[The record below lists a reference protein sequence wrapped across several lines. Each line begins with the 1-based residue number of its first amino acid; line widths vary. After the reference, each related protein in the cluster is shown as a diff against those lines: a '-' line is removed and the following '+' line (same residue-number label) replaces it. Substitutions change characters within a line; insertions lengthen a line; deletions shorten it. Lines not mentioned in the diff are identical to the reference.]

1 MIGEVNMQE
10 IIVNEGKIKCLI
22 TGKMRKETP
31 EEYVRQEY
39 CRLLLAVYKYPK
51 EHIDVEYSI
60 KVGVTSKRCDIV
72 VFSDENK
79 SQDNILWIVETKKKD
94 EKEGINQLWSYMSA
108 TTAMFGTW
116 TNGESILYFHKDT
129 RRLNRYIELPDI
141 PKYKE
146 SLDSIGKYKK
156 SDLVRCT
163 DLKGVFKRCNN
174 YFFSNQGLTPDKR
187 FSEIL
192 KILFCKIEDEK
203 DLFSEK
209 STFYITP
216 NEQSNVNGISN
227 ATERISSLFKK
238 VKRRFQE
245 DNIFELNDEI
255 QLNDR
260 CLCYAVAELQKYSLL
275 VTNVDVKGVAF
286 ETFVGAN
293 LRGEHGE
300 FFTPR
305 EIVSMA
311 TNILMQKTDEII
323 CDPACGSGG
332 FLVMTLKYIRSQYE
346 EMEKRYPEH
355 NIDGLFREY
364 ADKYIRGIDF
374 NPDLARVA
382 KMNMVLND
390 DGHTG
395 IFHYDSLTPLKD
407 WPHKISAKIEKNKV
421 DIIMTNPPF
430 GKKCVIDDKKILE
443 HYHLGH
449 KWELGENGGWIET
462 LKVDESR
469 TPDILFIERCLEL
482 LKPGGRMAI
491 VLPDGILGND
501 GYEYV
506 RQYILDN
513 ADIVAIIDCPVE
525 SFLPSTDTKTSLL
538 ILKKKKEMGLPQTFE
553 TFMAIAKTCG
563 HDRRG
568 KEIYKR
574 SENGDPIMIEG
585 IPLIDNDFE
594 EITRRLVE
602 YVKSRNIYG

>member
-1 MIGEVNMQE
+1 MQE
-10 IIVNEGKIKCLI
+10 IIVDEGKIKCLI
-22 TGKMRKETP
+22 SGKMRRETP

-39 CRLLLAVYKYPK
+39 CRILLDVYKYPK
-51 EHIDVEYSI
+51 KQIDVEYPI
-60 KVGVTSKRCDIV
+60 KVGSTDKRCDIV
-72 VFSDENK
+72 VFSDDNK
-79 SQDNILWIVETKKKD
+79 SQDNILWIIETKKKD
-94 EKEGINQLWSYMSA
+94 EKEGVDQLWSYMSA
-108 TTAMFGTW
+108 TTAKYGTW
-116 TNGESILYFHKDT
+116 TNGDGILYYLKDT
-129 RRLNRYIELPDI
+129 TRSNRYNELPDV

-146 SLDSIGKYKK
+146 NLDSIGKYHK

-174 YFFSNQGLTPDKR
+174 YFFSNQGLTQDKR

-203 DLFSEK
+203 DLFNEK
-209 STFYITP
+209 CTFYVTP
-216 NEQSNVNGISN
+216 DEQHTPSGIRN
-227 ATERISSLFKK
+227 ARERITTLFQK
-238 VKRRFQE
+238 VKQRFQE
-245 DNIFELNDEI
+245 DNIFEANDEI

-260 CLCYAVAELQKYSLL
+260 CLCYAIAELQKYSLL
-275 VTNVDVKGVAF
+275 DTNVDVKGVAF

-305 EIVSMA
+305 EIVTMA
-311 TNILMQKTDEII
+311 TEALMPKYDETV

-332 FLVMTLKYIRSQYE
+332 FLVMALKHIRTQYE
-346 EMEKRYPEH
+346 ELEKKRPGL
-355 NIDGLFREY
+355 NVVGLFREY

-374 NPDLARVA
+374 NPDLSRVA

-395 IFHYDSLTPLKD
+395 IFHYDSLTPFNE
-407 WPHKISAKIEKNKV
+407 WPSKMTTKIQKGKV

-449 KWELGENGGWIET
+449 KWELDAGGNWVET
-462 LKVDESR
+462 RKVDDSR
-469 TPDILFIERCLEL
+469 TPDILFIERCLDL

-491 VLPDGILGND
+491 VLPDGILGNN
-501 GYEYV
+501 GLEYV

-513 ADIVAIIDCPVE
+513 ADVVAIIDCPVE

-538 ILKKKKEMGLPQTFE
+538 ILKKKKTPGLPQTFD

-574 SENGDPIMIEG
+574 DENGEPITEDG
-585 IPLIDNDFE
+585 VPVVDNDFE

-602 YVKSRNIYG
+602 HVKSRNIYN

>member
-1 MIGEVNMQE
+1 MQE
-10 IIVNEGKIKCLI
+10 IIVDEGKIKCLI

-39 CRLLLAVYKYPK
+39 CRILLDVYKYPK
-51 EHIDVEYSI
+51 SHIDVEYPI
-60 KVGVTSKRCDIV
+60 KVGSTDKRCDIV
-72 VFSDENK
+72 VFNDEEK
-79 SQDNILWIVETKKKD
+79 SQDNIYWIVETKKKD
-94 EKEGINQLWSYMSA
+94 EKEGVDQLWSYMSA
-108 TTAMFGTW
+108 TTASFGTW
-116 TNGESILYFHKDT
+116 TNGDGILFYYKDAT
-129 RRLNRYIELPDI
+129 RSNRYTELPDI

-146 SLDSIGKYKK
+146 SVDSIGKYNK
-156 SDLVRCT
+156 SDLAKCT

-174 YFFSNQGLTPDKR
+174 YFFSNQGLTQDKR

-203 DLFSEK
+203 DLFTEK
-209 STFYITP
+209 CEFYVTP
-216 NEQSNVNGISN
+216 EEQKTQNGLSNVR
-227 ATERISSLFKK
+227 ERIDKLFAK
-238 VKRRFQE
+238 VKLRFQE
-245 DNIFELNDEI
+245 DNIFEANDEV

-260 CLCYAVAELQKYSLL
+260 CLCFAIAELQKYSLL
-275 VTNVDVKGVAF
+275 DTNVDIKGVAF

-305 EIVSMA
+305 EIVFMA
-311 TNILMQKTDEII
+311 TEAIMPKIDETV

-332 FLVMTLKYIRSQYE
+332 FLVMALKNIRQQYE
-346 EMEKRYPEH
+346 NLHKKRPTL
-355 NIDGLFREY
+355 NVVGLFREY

-374 NPDLARVA
+374 NPDLSRVA

-395 IFHYDSLTPLKD
+395 IFHFDSLTPFD
-407 WPHKISAKIEKNKV
+407 QWPNKITNKIAKGKI

-449 KWELGENGGWIET
+449 KWEKRADGTWIET
-462 LKVDESR
+462 KKVDESR
-469 TPDILFIERCLEL
+469 TPDILFIERCLDL

-491 VLPDGILGND
+491 VLPDGILGNN
-501 GYEYV
+501 GLEYV
-506 RQYILDN
+506 RQYILNN

-538 ILKKKKEMGLPQTFE
+538 ILKKKKREGLPQTFD
-553 TFMAIAKTCG
+553 TFMEIAKTCG

-568 KEIYKR
+568 KEIYVR
-574 SENGDPIMIEG
+574 DENGDPVIVDGSAMI
-585 IPLIDNDFE
+585 DDDFV
-594 EITRRLVE
+594 EITRRLVKH
-602 YVKSRNIYG
+602 VKSRNIYN

>member
-1 MIGEVNMQE
+1 MQN
-10 IIVNEGKIKCLI
+10 IIADEGKIKCLI

-39 CRLLLAVYKYPK
+39 CRILLDVYNYPPDT
-51 EHIDVEYSI
+51 IDVEYPI
-60 KVGVTSKRCDIV
+60 KVGSSNKRCDIV
-72 VFSDENK
+72 VFNSGEK
-79 SQDNILWIVETKKKD
+79 SQDNILLIIETKKKD
-94 EKEGINQLWSYMSA
+94 EKEGVEQLWSYMSA
-108 TTAMFGTW
+108 TTASFGTW
-116 TNGESILYFHKDT
+116 TNGDNILYFYKDSSH
-129 RRLNRYIELPDI
+129 LNRYSRLPDI

-146 SLDSIGKYKK
+146 SVDSIGKYQK
-156 SDLVRCT
+156 SDLVKCT
-163 DLKGVFKRCNN
+163 DLKGTFKRCNN
-174 YFFSNQGLTPDKR
+174 YFFSNQGLTQDKR

-203 DLFSEK
+203 DLFAEK
-209 STFYITP
+209 CEFYITP
-216 NEQSNVNGISN
+216 KEQKSEKGLRY
-227 ATERISSLFKK
+227 ARERIDTLFSK
-238 VKRRFQE
+238 VKLRFRE
-245 DNIFELNDEI
+245 DNIFEASDEI

-260 CLCYAVAELQKYSLL
+260 CLCFAIAELQKYSLL
-275 VTNVDVKGVAF
+275 DTTVDIKGVAF

-305 EIVSMA
+305 EIVLMA
-311 TNILMQKTDEII
+311 TEALMPKINETV

-332 FLVMTLKYIRSQYE
+332 FLVMALKNIRQQYE
-346 EMEKRYPEH
+346 ELHKKRPSL
-355 NIDGLFREY
+355 NVVGLFREY

-395 IFHYDSLTPLKD
+395 VFHFDSLTPFD
-407 WPHKISAKIEKNKV
+407 QWPEKITSKIMRGAV

-430 GKKCVIDDKKILE
+430 GKKCVIDDKKILA

-449 KWELGENGGWIET
+449 KWEKGIHGTWIET
-462 LKVDESR
+462 DRIDESR
-469 TPDILFIERCLEL
+469 TPDILFIERCLDL
-482 LKPGGRMAI
+482 LRPGGRMAI
-491 VLPDGILGND
+491 VLPDGILGNN
-501 GYEYV
+501 GLEYV
-506 RQYILDN
+506 RQYILN
-513 ADIVAIIDCPVE
+513 EADIVAIIDCPVE

-538 ILKKKKEMGLPQTFE
+538 ILKKKKCAEQSQTFE
-553 TFMAIAKTCG
+553 TFMAIARTCG

-574 SENGDPIMIEG
+574 NECGE
-585 IPLIDNDFE
+585 PLILDGNAVVDNDFL

-602 YVKSRNIYG
+602 HVRTRNIYN

>member
-1 MIGEVNMQE
+1 M
-10 IIVNEGKIKCLI
+10 
-22 TGKMRKETP
+22 
-31 EEYVRQEY
+31 
-39 CRLLLAVYKYPK
+39 
-51 EHIDVEYSI
+51 
-60 KVGVTSKRCDIV
+60 
-72 VFSDENK
+72 
-79 SQDNILWIVETKKKD
+79 
-94 EKEGINQLWSYMSA
+94 
-108 TTAMFGTW
+108 
-116 TNGESILYFHKDT
+116 
-129 RRLNRYIELPDI
+129 
-141 PKYKE
+141 
-146 SLDSIGKYKK
+146 
-156 SDLVRCT
+156 
-163 DLKGVFKRCNN
+163 
-174 YFFSNQGLTPDKR
+174 
-187 FSEIL
+187 
-192 KILFCKIEDEK
+192 
-203 DLFSEK
+203 
-209 STFYITP
+209 
-216 NEQSNVNGISN
+216 
-227 ATERISSLFKK
+227 
-238 VKRRFQE
+238 
-245 DNIFELNDEI
+245 
-255 QLNDR
+255 
-260 CLCYAVAELQKYSLL
+260 
-275 VTNVDVKGVAF
+275 AF

-311 TNILMQKTDEII
+311 TNILMPKTDEII

-395 IFHYDSLTPLKD
+395 IFHYDSLMPLKD

>member
-1 MIGEVNMQE
+1 MQE
-10 IIVNEGKIKCLI
+10 IIVDEGKIKCLI
-22 TGKMRKETP
+22 SGKLRKETP

-39 CRLLLAVYKYPK
+39 CRILLDVYKYPK
-51 EHIDVEYSI
+51 AHIEVEYPI
-60 KVGVTSKRCDIV
+60 KVGSTDKRCDIV
-72 VFSDENK
+72 VFADEEK

-94 EKEGINQLWSYMSA
+94 EKDGKEQLWSYMSA
-108 TTAMFGTW
+108 TSAQFGTW
-116 TNGESILYFHKDT
+116 TNGDSILYFFKDAS
-129 RRLNRYIELPDI
+129 RSNRFTELPDI

-146 SLDSIGKYKK
+146 SIDSIGKYIKA
-156 SDLVRCT
+156 DLVRCT

-174 YFFSNQGLTPDKR
+174 YFFSNQGLTQDKR

-203 DLFSEK
+203 DLFNEK
-209 STFYITP
+209 CVFYITP
-216 NEQSNVNGISN
+216 EEQNTTIGIKN
-227 ATERISSLFKK
+227 ARERIAGLFQK
-238 VKRRFQE
+238 VKLRFQE
-245 DNIFELNDEI
+245 DNIFEENDEV

-260 CLCYAVAELQKYSLL
+260 CLCFAIAELQKYSLL
-275 VTNVDVKGVAF
+275 ETNVDVKGVAF

-311 TNILMQKTDEII
+311 TEAIMPKIDETI

-332 FLVMTLKYIRSQYE
+332 FLVMALKNIRQQYE
-346 EMEKRYPEH
+346 ELGKKRPDL
-355 NIDGLFREY
+355 NVVGLFREY
-364 ADKYIRGIDF
+364 AVKYIRGIDF
-374 NPDLARVA
+374 NPDLSRVA

-395 IFHYDSLTPLKD
+395 IFHYDSLTPLSQ
-407 WPHKISAKIEKNKV
+407 WPAKITAKIKKGKI

-449 KWELGENGGWIET
+449 KWEADKNGIWVET
-462 LKVDESR
+462 KKVDESR

-491 VLPDGILGND
+491 ILPDGILGNNSL
-501 GYEYV
+501 EYV
-506 RQYILDN
+506 RQFILTN

-538 ILKKKKEMGLPQTFE
+538 ILKKKKAIGLPQTFDA
-553 TFMAIAKTCG
+553 FMAIGKTCG

-568 KEIYKR
+568 KEIYIRDDAGECIIK
-574 SENGDPIMIEG
+574 NGMPVV
-585 IPLIDNDFE
+585 DNDFE

-602 YVKSRNIYG
+602 HVRSRNIYD

>member
-1 MIGEVNMQE
+1 MQE
-10 IIVNEGKIKCLI
+10 IIVDEGKIKCLI
-22 TGKMRKETP
+22 SGKMRKETP

-39 CRLLLAVYKYPK
+39 CRILLDVYKYPK
-51 EHIDVEYSI
+51 KNIEVEYPI
-60 KVGVTSKRCDIV
+60 KVGSSDKRCDIV
-72 VFSDENK
+72 IFNDDIK
-79 SQDNILWIVETKKKD
+79 SQDNILWIIETKKKD
-94 EKEGINQLWSYMSA
+94 EKEGVEQLWSYMSA
-108 TTAMFGTW
+108 TTARFGTW
-116 TNGESILYFHKDT
+116 TNGDNILYYNKDT
-129 RRLNRYIELPDI
+129 KHSNRYAELPDV

-146 SLDSIGKYKK
+146 SVDSIGKYQKK
-156 SDLVRCT
+156 DLVRCT

-174 YFFSNQGLTPDKR
+174 YFFSNQGLTQDKR

-203 DLFSEK
+203 DLFNEK
-209 STFYITP
+209 CVFYITP
-216 NEQSNVNGISN
+216 DEQNSEKGIKNVRD
-227 ATERISSLFKK
+227 RIDVLFKK
-238 VKRRFQE
+238 VKQRFEE
-245 DNIFELNDEI
+245 DNIFESSDVI

-260 CLCYAVAELQKYSLL
+260 CLCFAIAELQKYSLL
-275 VTNVDVKGVAF
+275 DTNVDVKGVAF

-305 EIVSMA
+305 EIVTMA
-311 TNILMQKTDEII
+311 AEILLPKTDEVV

-332 FLVMTLKYIRSQYE
+332 FLVMALKYIRQQYE
-346 EMEKRYPEH
+346 ELEAKRPDI
-355 NIDGLFREY
+355 NVKGLFREY

-374 NPDLARVA
+374 NPDLSRVA

-395 IFHYDSLTPLKD
+395 IFHFDSLTPLD
-407 WPHKISAKIEKNKV
+407 QWPEKITAKIKKNSI

-449 KWELGENGGWIET
+449 KWELDDNGNWVET
-462 LKVDESR
+462 KKVDESR

-482 LKPGGRMAI
+482 LRPGGRMAI
-491 VLPDGILGND
+491 VLPDGILGNN
-501 GYEYV
+501 GLEYV
-506 RQYILDN
+506 RQYIIDN

-538 ILKKKKEMGLPQTFE
+538 VLKKKKSKGLPQTFD

-568 KEIYKR
+568 KELYKR
-574 SENGDPIMIEG
+574 DENGDCIMKDG
-585 IPLIDNDFE
+585 NPVIDCDFE
-594 EITRRLVE
+594 EITRRLVKH
-602 YVKSRNIYG
+602 VKSRNIYD

>member
-1 MIGEVNMQE
+1 MEF
-10 IIVNEGKIKCLI
+10 
-22 TGKMRKETP
+22 P
-31 EEYVRQEY
+31 
-39 CRLLLAVYKYPK
+39 
-51 EHIDVEYSI
+51 I
-60 KVGVTSKRCDIV
+60 KVGSNNTRCDIA
-72 VFSDENK
+72 VFNDETK
-79 SQDNILWIVETKKKD
+79 SQDNILWIIETKKKD
-94 EKEGINQLWSYMSA
+94 EKDGVEQLWSYMAAS
-108 TTAMFGTW
+108 TAKFGTW
-116 TNGESILYFHKDT
+116 TNGENILYYNKDT
-129 RRLNRYIELPDI
+129 EYSNRFRELPDI

-146 SLDSIGKYKK
+146 SVDSIGKYQKK
-156 SDLVRCT
+156 DLVRCT

-174 YFFSNQGLTPDKR
+174 YFFSNQGLTQDKR

-203 DLFSEK
+203 DLFNEK
-209 STFYITP
+209 CVFYVTP
-216 NEQSNVNGISN
+216 KEQNSKEYLQNVR
-227 ATERISSLFKK
+227 ERINGLFQK
-238 VKRRFQE
+238 VKQRFEE
-245 DNIFELNDEI
+245 DNIFETNDVI

-260 CLCYAVAELQKYSLL
+260 CLCFSIAELQKYSLL
-275 VTNVDVKGVAF
+275 DTNVDVKGVAF

-305 EIVSMA
+305 EIVNMA
-311 TNILMQKTDEII
+311 AEILLPKTDEIV

-332 FLVMTLKYIRSQYE
+332 FLVMALKYIRQRYE
-346 EMEKRYPEH
+346 ELEKKRPDI
-355 NIDGLFREY
+355 NVKGLFREY

-374 NPDLARVA
+374 NPDLSRVA

-395 IFHYDSLTPLKD
+395 IFHFDSLTPLNL
-407 WPHKISAKIEKNKV
+407 WPEKITLKIKKGNIDV
-421 DIIMTNPPF
+421 IMKNPPF

-449 KWELGENGGWIET
+449 RWEQNENGQWVET
-462 LKVDESR
+462 KKIDESR

-491 VLPDGILGND
+491 VLPDGILGNN
-501 GYEYV
+501 GLEFV
-506 RQYILDN
+506 RQFILEN

-538 ILKKKKEMGLPQTFE
+538 VLKKKKGLGLPQTFD

-568 KEIYKR
+568 KELYLRDANGDCIM
-574 SENGDPIMIEG
+574 ENGSPV
-585 IPLIDNDFE
+585 IDCDFE
-594 EITRRLVE
+594 EITRRLIE
-602 YVKSRNIYG
+602 HVKTRNIYD